1 MDPETG
7 GAAAVAVLGV
17 LAAVAEAAPPP
28 LPLVL
33 PVPPLPRN
41 SKIYFYEKL
50 KSHKDFKR
58 DFRGHSITAWTR
70 GGGEGVKK
78 CLFLSTLKV

>member
-1 MDPETG
+1 M
-7 GAAAVAVLGV
+7 AVLGV

-50 KSHKDFKR
+50 KSLKDFQG
-58 DFRGHSITAWTR
+58 D
-70 GGGEGVKK
+70 
-78 CLFLSTLKV
+78 FLSIVTIQQELSTFEFWLGPKCKG

>member
-1 MDPETG
+1 M
-7 GAAAVAVLGV
+7 AVLGV

-50 KSHKDFKR
+50 KSAKDFLKR
-58 DFRGHSITAWTR
+58 D
-70 GGGEGVKK
+70 
-78 CLFLSTLKV
+78 LKGILKGL

>member
-7 GAAAVAVLGV
+7 GATAVAVLGV

-41 SKIYFYEKL
+41 SKIYFYEKFTKKQQKV
-50 KSHKDFKR
+50 KSKLLIF
-58 DFRGHSITAWTR
+58 
-70 GGGEGVKK
+70 
-78 CLFLSTLKV
+78 

>member
-1 MDPETG
+1 MDPDTG

-41 SKIYFYEKL
+41 SKKYLYKILRIL
-50 KSHKDFKR
+50 K
-58 DFRGHSITAWTR
+58 
-70 GGGEGVKK
+70 GV
-78 CLFLSTLKV
+78 LKGL

>member
-50 KSHKDFKR
+50 REHPC
-58 DFRGHSITAWTR
+58 IT
-70 GGGEGVKK
+70 
-78 CLFLSTLKV
+78 